1 MTTQKDFLDPKN
13 DLAFK
18 KIFELPKHEHILRHF
33 LNTILHRQGCN
44 KIVKVEPL
52 PPYLLPPSNSSK
64 FCVIDVKCIDEQ
76 GRQFIVEM
84 QNRQTDYYIQRCHY
98 YTSLSYTLPLQSGK
112 DHSYESLKPVIM
124 ISLLSHKMFKDTVP
138 CVSHHQLIETMTQ
151 ECLMDNVS
159 YTFIELPKFNED
171 IAKDD
176 PILAQWID
184 FFKNAQ
190 GPHDM
195 GHTPTPREIKEA
207 YHTIEKCMWNQGEL
221 MEYERFK
228 IAALDNI
235 DALQTAK
242 KEGMQ
247 KGIQKGMQ
255 KGLKKGIEKGAY
267 EAKVQMI
274 ENMKKSGCEIE
285 MIAMVSGLT
294 QEDVQKILGT
304 TPA

>member
-1 MTTQKDFLDPKN
+1 MAPQKDFLDPKN

-33 LNTILHRQGCN
+33 LNTILQGQGRS

-64 FCVIDVKCIDEQ
+64 FCVIDVKCIDEK
-76 GRQFIVEM
+76 GHQFIVEM
-84 QNRQTDYYIQRCHY
+84 QNRKTDHYIQRCHY

-112 DHSYESLKPVIM
+112 DHSYDALKPVIM
-124 ISLLSHKMFKDTVP
+124 ISLLTHKIFTDDVP
-138 CVSHHQLIETMTQ
+138 CVSHHIPLETVTKK
-151 ECLMDNVS
+151 CFMDTVS
-159 YTFIELPKFNED
+159 YTFIELPKFNETM
-171 IAKDD
+171 AKQD

-184 FFKNAQ
+184 FFKNAE
-190 GPHDM
+190 GLHDM
-195 GHTPTPREIKEA
+195 NNTPTPTEIEEA

-228 IAALDNI
+228 IAALDGV

-242 KEGMQ
+242 NGMKEGEY
-247 KGIQKGMQ
+247 K
-255 KGLKKGIEKGAY
+255 
-267 EAKVQMI
+267 AKVQMI
-274 ENMKKSGCEIE
+274 RELHNDGIPLTSIIK
-285 MIAMVSGLT
+285 ASGLT
-294 QEDVQKILGT
+294 KEAVEKILQG